1 MKSVLQLAR
10 SRRIVRNAIT
20 VSLVVGTVLNLINQG
35 GPVLRGEHVAWWNV
49 LMNYV
54 VPYGVSTYSAV
65 RNQLSQCDEQA

>member
-1 MKSVLQLAR
+1 MKSALQLAR

-20 VSLVVGTVLNLINQG
+20 VSLVVGTVLNLINQS

-54 VPYGVSTYSAV
+54 VPYCVSTYSAV
-65 RNQLSQCDEQA
+65 RNQMTRPGE

>member
-54 VPYGVSTYSAV
+54 VPYCVSTYSAV

>member
-1 MKSVLQLAR
+1 MKSALQIAR
-10 SRRIVRNAIT
+10 SRRIARNAIT

-35 GPVLRGEHVAWWNV
+35 GPVLRGEHVTWWNV

-54 VPYGVSTYSAV
+54 VPCCVSTYSAV

>member
-35 GPVLRGEHVAWWNV
+35 GPVLRGEHVTWWNV

-54 VPYGVSTYSAV
+54 VPYCVSTYSAV
-65 RNQLSQCDEQA
+65 RNQLSQRGEQA

>member
-54 VPYGVSTYSAV
+54 VP
-65 RNQLSQCDEQA
+65 